1 MAIKKLPADLPENWK
16 INDAVTPNGTEIG
29 LDEKHGFNYLMKQ
42 VNQAQTTINEV
53 IDSDADKAPL
63 KHSHTME
70 DIPGLS
76 LDWSAIENKPTAYPP
91 ENHNHDSRY
100 VPYGTEQKAG
110 QFDKTDNIPTDTTSR
125 LNYNGIFYGS
135 KVMGAWYND
144 YAEVRETDAYYAAGS
159 VLTVNDGIMTLATKR
174 LQPLCRVVSD
184 TYGMCIGECNEHR
197 HSASVA
203 VCGRVLV
210 KLDVIPLKEHIGLP
224 VCSGQNGTASIMTRE
239 EIREYPDRMIG
250 VIYSIPKEETWGNDQ
265 VVVNDRIWIE
275 VK

>member
-63 KHSHTME
+63 KHSHIME

-76 LDWSAIENKPTAYPP
+76 LDWSAIENKPNAYPP

-100 VPYGTEQKAG
+100 VPYSTEQIAG
-110 QFDKTDNIPTDTTSR
+110 HFDKTDNIPSDTTSR

-144 YAEVRETDAYYAAGS
+144 YAEIRESDAEYEAGI
-159 VLTVNDGIMTLATKR
+159 VVGTVNGIMTLSAQR
-174 LQPLCRVVSD
+174 LLPLCRVVSD
-184 TYGMCIGECNEHR
+184 TYGMCIGECNEHK
-197 HSASVA
+197 HSVSVA

-210 KLDVIPLKEHIGLP
+210 KLDVEPKKEYIGLP
-224 VCSGQNGTASIMTRE
+224 VCSGENGTASIMSRE
-239 EIREYPDRMIG
+239 ELKEYPDRMIG
-250 VIYSIPKEETWGNDQ
+250 IIHSIPKEEIWGNDK
-265 VVVNDRIWIE
+265 VNVNGRVWIE